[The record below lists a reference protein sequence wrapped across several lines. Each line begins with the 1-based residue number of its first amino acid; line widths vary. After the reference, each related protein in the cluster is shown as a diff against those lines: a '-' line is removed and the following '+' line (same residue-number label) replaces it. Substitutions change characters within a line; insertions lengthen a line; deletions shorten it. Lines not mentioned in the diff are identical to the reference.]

1 MSKKADFSLAQR
13 AVGYVRELS
22 WSEGNHTGDPSSEEA
37 EVTGCSTPLRV
48 WGSCQS
54 PSHNNRILHLFPTW
68 WAQGEGLCSGKK
80 RESSEAGLR
89 GEART
94 GHTPR
99 ASVPSPSPSRL
110 HRPPSSSFPFL
121 ERIALFSQHQES
133 KYLGVPY
140 VSLSP
145 PALPRHRGCLCAARK
160 GGEHGPPPLGT
171 LPIVGGLAGMGH
183 RPKR

>member
-13 AVGYVRELS
+13 AVAYVKELS

-37 EVTGCSTPLRV
+37 EVTGCSTPLGV

-94 GHTPR
+94 GHIPR
-99 ASVPSPSPSRL
+99 ASLPSPSPSRL

-121 ERIALFSQHQES
+121 ERIALCSQHQES
-133 KYLGVPY
+133 RILGCPLCFPLIARPPAASGVPLR
-140 VSLSP
+140 SEE
-145 PALPRHRGCLCAARK
+145 